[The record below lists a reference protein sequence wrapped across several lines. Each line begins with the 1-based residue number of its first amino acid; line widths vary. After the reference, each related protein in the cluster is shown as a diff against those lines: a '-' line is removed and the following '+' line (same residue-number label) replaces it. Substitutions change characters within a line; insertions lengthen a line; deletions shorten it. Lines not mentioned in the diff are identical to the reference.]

1 MYYSKEEIDMSTK
14 NLEELEALANNGDV
28 GAIYELGKRYYNG
41 TGVEVNY
48 AKAKGY
54 FEVAAERGSQGSNY
68 YLGKMFYNGNG
79 VCTNHVKAKEYFE
92 KASTADNVFAKYYLG
107 KLYYWGDGV
116 EKDYNKA
123 NEYKVTILNKPIY
136 ANQRAG
142 LEEFYS
148 LTDFEGVTKEY
159 VGEIQA
165 KVFQEY
171 KGLYGKE

>member
-1 MYYSKEEIDMSTK
+1 MESKDIK
-14 NLEELEALANNGDV
+14 VLEELAAGGDV
-28 GAIYELGKRYYNG
+28 SALCALGQAYLSG
-41 TGVEVNY
+41 LGGVGVDY
-48 AKAKGY
+48 GKARGY
-54 FEVAAERGSQGSNY
+54 FEAASAKGSKGSNY

-123 NEYKVTILNKPIY
+123 NEYKVSILNRPIY
-136 ANQRAG
+136 SNQEAG

-148 LTDFEGVTKEY
+148 LTDFEKTTKDY
-159 VGEIQA
+159 VGALQN
-165 KVFQEY
+165 KVISEY
-171 KGLYGKE
+171 RNLYGEE

>member
-1 MYYSKEEIDMSTK
+1 MSTK
-14 NLEELEALANNGDV
+14 NIEELEVLANNGDV
-28 GAIYELGKRYYNG
+28 GAIYELGKRYFSGNG
-41 TGVEVNY
+41 VGVDFG
-48 AKAKGY
+48 KAKGY

-79 VCTNHVKAKEYFE
+79 VETNHLKAKEYFE
-92 KASTADNVFAKYYLG
+92 KASDADNVFAKYYLG

-116 EKDYNKA
+116 EKDFNKA
-123 NEYKVTILNKPIY
+123 NEYKVSILNKPIY
-136 ANQRAG
+136 AKQTAG

-148 LTDFEGVTKEY
+148 LTDFEGVTKDY
-159 VGEIQA
+159 VGEIQE

>member
-1 MYYSKEEIDMSTK
+1 
-14 NLEELEALANNGDV
+14 
-28 GAIYELGKRYYNG
+28 
-41 TGVEVNY
+41 
-48 AKAKGY
+48 
-54 FEVAAERGSQGSNY
+54 
-68 YLGKMFYNGNG
+68 MFYNGNG

-92 KASTADNVFAKYYLG
+92 KASNADNVFAKYYLG

-148 LTDFEGVTKEY
+148 LTDFEGVTKDY
-159 VGEIQA
+159 VGEIQD

-171 KGLYGKE
+171 KGLFGRE

>member
-1 MYYSKEEIDMSTK
+1 MSTK
-14 NLEELEALANNGDV
+14 NIKELEALANNGDV

-41 TGVEVNY
+41 NGVEVDF

-68 YLGKMFYNGNG
+68 YLGKIFYNGNG
-79 VCTNHVKAKEYFE
+79 VETNHLKAKEYFE
-92 KASTADNVFAKYYLG
+92 KASSAENVFAKYYLG

-136 ANQRAG
+136 ANQTAG

-148 LTDFEGVTKEY
+148 LTDFEDVTKEY